1 MGYTTDFDGR
11 FNLNKPLTVP
21 DANELKAW
29 AKERHEGDAKY
40 PGYYCQWVPT
50 EDGIGIEWD
59 GGEKFYEYVEWLEYI
74 IKHFLE
80 PKGYVLNGAV
90 RYQGEEIGD
99 VGRIEVKDNQVTQV
113 ELDATG
119 VVECPDCGH
128 KFKPGED

>member
-1 MGYTTDFDGR
+1 MGYTTNFDGR
-11 FNLNKPLTVP
+11 FDLNKPLTVP
-21 DANELKAW
+21 DSNELKAW
-29 AKERHEGDAKY
+29 AEERHEGASY

-50 EDGIGIEWD
+50 GDGTGITWD

-74 IKHFLE
+74 IEHFLV

-99 VGRIEVKDNQVTQV
+99 VGRIEVKDNKVAQV

-119 VVECPDCGH
+119 VIECPSCGE
-128 KFKPGED
+128 KFKSE